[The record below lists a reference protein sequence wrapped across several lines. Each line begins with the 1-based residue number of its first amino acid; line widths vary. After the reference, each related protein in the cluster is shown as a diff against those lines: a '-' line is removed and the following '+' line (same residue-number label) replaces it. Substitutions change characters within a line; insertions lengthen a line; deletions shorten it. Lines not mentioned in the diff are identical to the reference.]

1 MLTFVIQQHWV
12 YFQLFSYCSMA
23 NFVFY
28 KYRFEKTDERTLFDQ
43 ETGEELTESS
53 INDKFAADLASK
65 AENRNSLNLYDIKA
79 DKQGVTAPES
89 YANDIRRYD
98 SGIALLD
105 VRNNKHKTVMPIDK
119 MEAEQIGHYPYCLVI
134 IDTRPDSRAI
144 LVQQKV
150 DAFKSPD
157 VVVGLIAEY
166 CTRELGLSMLG
177 WKLVPEKRL
186 CRGSIWDIV
195 KTRTAQGQ
203 DRVRSLSI
211 VLAGKKPNE
220 NNEVDK
226 ALQMI
231 LEKLAA
237 PEGELKLTSDDA
249 AKKILDDTK
258 EDVRNTVDML
268 IENEYRMKIGFD
280 KSGSVEY
287 GKQAAAV
294 YGIADIVC
302 DEFVN
307 GVTVMMDDG
316 STGYSIEIWL
326 NTLMPEDDA
335 HTYIEAEKKKRNGR
349 GKKE

>member
-1 MLTFVIQQHWV
+1 
-12 YFQLFSYCSMA
+12 MA

-105 VRNNKHKTVMPIDK
+105 VRNNKHKNVIPIDK
-119 MEAEQIGHYPYCLVI
+119 MQAEQIGHYPYCLVI
-134 IDTRPDSRAI
+134 IDTRPDCRAI
-144 LVQQKV
+144 LVQQKA

-157 VVVGLIAEY
+157 AVMGLIADY
-166 CTRELGLSMLG
+166 CTRELGLAMLG
-177 WKLVPEKRL
+177 WKFVTEKRL
-186 CRGSIWDIV
+186 CLGSIWDIV
-195 KTRTAQGQ
+195 KTRTTQGQ

-211 VLAGKKPNE
+211 VLTGKKPNE

-226 ALQMI
+226 ALQMV

-268 IENEYRMKIGFD
+268 IENKYSMKISFD
-280 KSGSVEY
+280 KSGTVEY
-287 GKQAAAV
+287 GKEAAAV
-294 YGIADIVC
+294 YGIADTVC
-302 DEFVN
+302 EEFEN
-307 GVTVMMDDG
+307 GTMVMMDDG
-316 STGYSIEIWL
+316 SSGFNMKIWL
-326 NTLMPEDDA
+326 DTLMPEDGA
-335 HTYIEAEKKKRNGR
+335 HTYVEPELKKKNGR
-349 GKKE
+349 GKKK

>member
-1 MLTFVIQQHWV
+1 
-12 YFQLFSYCSMA
+12 MA
-23 NFVFY
+23 NFLFY

-43 ETGEELTESS
+43 ETGEELTEISL
-53 INDKFAADLASK
+53 NERFAADLANK
-65 AENRNSLNLYDIKA
+65 AENRTSLNLYDIKA

-89 YANDIRRYD
+89 YANDIRRHD
-98 SGIALLD
+98 NGIVLLD
-105 VRNNKHKTVMPIDK
+105 VRNNKHKNVMPIDK
-119 MEAEQIGHYPYCLVI
+119 MQAEQIGHYPYCLVL
-134 IDTRPDSRAI
+134 IDTRPDCRAI
-144 LVQQKV
+144 LVQQKA

-157 VVVGLIAEY
+157 AVIGLIADY
-166 CTRELGLSMLG
+166 CTRELGLAMLG
-177 WKLVPEKRL
+177 WKFVTEKRL

-195 KTRTAQGQ
+195 KTRTSNGH

-231 LEKLAA
+231 LDKLAA

-268 IENEYRMKIGFD
+268 IENKYSMKIGFD

-287 GKQAAAV
+287 GKEAAAV
-294 YGIADIVC
+294 YGVSDSVC
-302 DEFVN
+302 EEFEN
-307 GVTVMMDDG
+307 GTMVMMDDG
-316 STGYSIEIWL
+316 STGFNIKIWL
-326 NTLMPEDDA
+326 DTIIPEDGA
-335 HTYIEAEKKKRNGR
+335 HIYAEPELKKRNGR
-349 GKKE
+349 GKKK